1 MSLSDKIRD
10 DLKTAMKAGDK
21 IRVSALR
28 MVISQLKNREI
39 EKRSSLTDDDVIAVL
54 RSFVKR
60 AKESMEQYSMGGRTD
75 LYEKEKEEMKV
86 ISGYLPSILSA
97 DETRVLVRK
106 VINETGAASK
116 GDTGKVMKALMA
128 RAKDR
133 LDGKLANAIVRE
145 LLEG

>member
-1 MSLSDKIRD
+1 VSLSDKIRD